1 MTQPENTKS
10 SHQVSF
16 GDAEGTL
23 KVVKQAVLEL
33 WEVINT
39 LTSIKPP
46 KRERFRV
53 TIFGSARIK
62 SSSPIYEDV
71 KWLASQL
78 TEMQCDIVTGG
89 GPGLMAAANEGSVA
103 ADPEDKTRS
112 IGIRINLETEQDT
125 NPFVEEMFSHRTFF
139 SRLHQF
145 VLISNAFI
153 IVPGGIGTTLEA
165 LMIWQLLQVR
175 HLEAI
180 PLIMIGPMWQDL
192 VTWATRYMIEGES
205 PLADRDDL
213 NIPYCVNTV
222 SEAIEIIKTAQQE
235 WLMNPSETVN

>member
-1 MTQPENTKS
+1 MDGQEKSQSPSFSDPE
-10 SHQVSF
+10 
-16 GDAEGTL
+16 ATL

-33 WEVINT
+33 WEVINA
-39 LTSIKPP
+39 LTSLRPP

-62 SSSPIYEDV
+62 ADCPIYQDV
-71 KWLASQL
+71 KWLASRL

-103 ADPEDKTRS
+103 ADPENQTRS
-112 IGIRINLETEQDT
+112 IGIRVNLNTEQET
-125 NPFVEEMFSHRTFF
+125 NPFVEEAFQHRTFF

-165 LMIWQLLQVR
+165 LMVWQLLQVR
-175 HLEAI
+175 HRKC
-180 PLIMIGPMWQDL
+180 G
-192 VTWATRYMIEGES
+192 
-205 PLADRDDL
+205 
-213 NIPYCVNTV
+213 
-222 SEAIEIIKTAQQE
+222 
-235 WLMNPSETVN
+235 